1 MRLMMNDVVMP
12 SSLLELRVYTKNHP
26 GWDNGSIC
34 GRPEERDYQQ
44 DDHSLRF
51 HDTSFPKSA
60 LQVCDVSHRR
70 WPATQDVRSDCGLSL
85 Q

>member
-1 MRLMMNDVVMP
+1 VVMP

-60 LQVCDVSHRR
+60 L
-70 WPATQDVRSDCGLSL
+70 ASL
-85 Q
+85 